1 MQFITG
7 NSRHQTYFSTPED
20 QVSADNAVR
29 LMDAFINKLDLKQL
43 GFKTTVHKSEGR
55 PPYAPGV
62 FLKLY
67 LYPAPLAAI
76 LMLQIHPSSECVHRM
91 NVTINYRQ

>member
-1 MQFITG
+1 MQFIRG

-55 PPYAPGV
+55 LPHAPGL

-67 LYPAPLAAI
+67 PHPAPLAVI
-76 LMLQIHPSSECVHRM
+76 PML
-91 NVTINYRQ
+91 